1 MIYGHSKVAPFGH
14 HPSKHNG
21 FLISRPYPRC
31 SASSIHLHPPEVA
44 EWEGEAGQLALVGT
58 GLIPN
63 SYGGVMEFIQTR
75 QLSESIWLIMLNV
88 GA

>member
-1 MIYGHSKVAPFGH
+1 MLLCFFDS
-14 HPSKHNG
+14 
-21 FLISRPYPRC
+21 LT
-31 SASSIHLHPPEVA
+31 SSPEVA

-58 GLIPN
+58 GLILH

-75 QLSESIWLIMLNV
+75 QISKYIWLIILNV